1 VTTYVILLAI
11 PQLVSPVLSNVPNV
25 SLLQVIVIFVLVTE
39 LMLQFVNAKT
49 DIIILI
55 LPTVHLV
62 PLNVVLVKIMLIT
75 V

>member
-1 VTTYVILLAI
+1 VILLAI

>member
-1 VTTYVILLAI
+1 VILLVI